1 MASKPNSCKLNN
13 QKQEINNDIKNT
25 AISLSTNEVVSRYG
39 SANAEFIKGYT
50 GIDNEIG
57 IKLSKGLKDIS
68 KHKLNPEYIDQ
79 NIKQQAGYS
88 AEVALTSKDNAELII
103 KGSKTRVSRSDDL
116 LQYGKNH
123 NVVDRVQVI
132 DGQII
137 SGTETQVKFVGN
149 RNKLFKDI
157 TKTDGKFA
165 RYRGIKLEIPS
176 EQYEGAV
183 KYCKAEAINLRK
195 NAIKAEENGK
205 LEVAKQLREQ
215 ADNYDELSKN
225 IKDTGMTTN
234 EAISYRMNPLKN
246 TIKDIA
252 KTSHRAGLE
261 GAKYG
266 VLIGGSISILQNIFS
281 VAQGEKKLDEVALDV
296 TKDTAFSGAL
306 GYSSAAVG
314 SAIKSGMQQSSK
326 KALQNIS
333 NTSVPTLVVS
343 VCLSLGTSIKRYF
356 NNEINGLEFLE
367 EIGEKGSGMLSAGM
381 MSALGQIAIPIPFLG
396 AAIGGMIGYSLSS
409 IFYKAV
415 LDSGKMAK
423 LAENR
428 YKEIK
433 YVQEY
438 LREQIEIEKDIF
450 LKFIEKEFLVINK
463 EVNLLLDSIEK
474 SDYDIDTFANQ
485 INQISNLLGKELQFK
500 NQSEFN
506 QFMGNKNKILKL

>member
-1 MASKPNSCKLNN
+1 MST
-13 QKQEINNDIKNT
+13 KQDIKNT
-25 AISLSTNEVVSRYG
+25 TVALSTNEVVKRFG

-50 GIDNEIG
+50 GVDNETG
-57 IKLSKGLKDIS
+57 IRLAKGLKDIS
-68 KHKLNPEYIDQ
+68 KHKLNPEYVKQ
-79 NIKQQAGYS
+79 NLKQQAGYS

-103 KGSKTRVSRSDDL
+103 KGSKIRVSRSDDL
-116 LQYGKNH
+116 KQYGRNH
-123 NVVDRVQVI
+123 NIVDRVQVI

-137 SGTETQVKFVGN
+137 SGTETQMKFVGN
-149 RNKLFKDI
+149 RNDLFKDI
-157 TKTDGKFA
+157 TQPDGKFA
-165 RYRGIKLEIPS
+165 RYRGIKLEIPT

-183 KYCKAEAINLRK
+183 EYCQQEAIKLK
-195 NAIKAEENGK
+195 DNAIKAEKNGK
-205 LEVAKQLREQ
+205 LEVAKKLREQ
-215 ADNYDELSKN
+215 ADNYEELSKN
-225 IKDTGMTTN
+225 IKDAGMTTD
-234 EAISYRMNPLKN
+234 EALSYRLNPLKN

-266 VLIGGSISILQNIFS
+266 IIIGGTVSIVQNFFA
-281 VAQGEKKLDEVALDV
+281 VAQGEKKLDEVTFDV
-296 TKDTAFSGAL
+296 VKDIGFSGAL
-306 GYSSAAVG
+306 GYSTAAVG
-314 SAIKSGMQQSSK
+314 SAIKSGMQQSSS

-333 NTSVPTLVVS
+333 NTSVPTLVVN
-343 VCLSLGTSIKRYF
+343 VCLSLGSSIKRYV
-356 NNEINGLEFLE
+356 NNEIDGLEFLE

-381 MSALGQIAIPIPFLG
+381 MASLGQIAIPIPFVG

-423 LAENR
+423 LAEDR

-433 YVQEY
+433 KTQEY
-438 LREQIEIEKDIF
+438 LREQIAIEKQTL
-450 LKFIEKEFLVINK
+450 LKFIEQEFSSINK

-485 INQISNLLGKELQFK
+485 INQFSNLLGKELQFK

-506 QFMGNKNKILKL
+506 AFMQDSNQILKL